1 MSIGIACFFT
11 TQFAFKLPAEKTALK
26 LIGENNTIL
35 LGRYTL
41 KSYLKAVADVIEKVL
56 KDDAYHV
63 NYYTIIHSSKV
74 VIHRETTFE
83 MHNILPIA
91 NDAVVID
98 QDYVY
103 MLTGSV
109 VNFTIC
115 LGDAVHP
122 SHTYLYVFDSET
134 SYSDYVSSS
143 FSSGN
148 IFSKQFQIGGK
159 GDNVCGQASFVA
171 NNTGYHF
178 FVMKTKYAN
187 TNVTYTLRASLNKLS
202 IKDYLTN
209 YKSCRV
215 DEDMPYCSLNF
226 SGVGTYSLLGFSE
239 PTHSLGSRQ
248 NHVEVSVSWTR
259 DHNRNLV
266 YLILLYGSIGL
277 FVACVLYGVVVITVN
292 IISFVQRRK
301 DVIH

>member
-1 MSIGIACFFT
+1 
-11 TQFAFKLPAEKTALK
+11 
-26 LIGENNTIL
+26 
-35 LGRYTL
+35 
-41 KSYLKAVADVIEKVL
+41 
-56 KDDAYHV
+56 
-63 NYYTIIHSSKV
+63 
-74 VIHRETTFE
+74 
-83 MHNILPIA
+83 MHNILPLS

-98 QDYVY
+98 QHFVY

-122 SHTYLYVFDSET
+122 SHTYFYVFDSET
-134 SYSDYVSSS
+134 SYSNYLSSS
-143 FSSGN
+143 LSSGN

-159 GDNVCGQASFVA
+159 GDSVCGQTSFFA

-226 SGVGTYSLLGFSE
+226 SGAGTYSLLGFSE

-259 DHNRNLV
+259 DHSWNLV

-277 FVACVLYGVVVITVN
+277 FVACILYCVVVMSVHIV
-292 IISFVQRRK
+292 SSVQRRK
-301 DVIH
+301 GEIH